1 MKRARIG
8 CSGATAAAVVTL
20 LLVGCGEGS
29 SDASRH
35 AAVFLGVA
43 EAERRP
49 SRTTDIIIDPSLQSP
64 ATVST
69 ITETIDAVLPDVA
82 TRPVPSCVRLWTA
95 GETENDARLVAEA
108 CVPEPARGVKANR
121 DAARRYIENARA
133 HLLDGARAVFAMAE
147 PPRRSPIA
155 ATISRIAHARP
166 NTEECSIYA
175 ITDGR
180 EESSI
185 ARLECGALP
194 TAAQFLASLKDARA
208 LEPSSLAGV
217 DLALVFIGFTDA
229 KRPNCATSLRREL
242 EIQDLWRQAFERA
255 GAKTI
260 RFESGAPRMET
271 VEVAQ

>member
-1 MKRARIG
+1 MTRARNG
-8 CSGATAAAVVTL
+8 YLPAVAIMLFAL
-20 LLVGCGEGS
+20 LLTGCGDSTTG
-29 SDASRH
+29 ASRR

-43 EAERRP
+43 EATPRP
-49 SRTTDIIIDPSLQSP
+49 SRTTDIIIDPSLESP
-64 ATVST
+64 ASVSSV
-69 ITETIDAVLPDVA
+69 TETIDAVLPDIA
-82 TRPVPSCVRLWTA
+82 TRPAPSCVRLWTA

-108 CVPEPARGVKANR
+108 CVPEPARGVKASR
-121 DAARRYIENARA
+121 DASRRYIENARA
-133 HLLDGARAVFAMAE
+133 HLLDGARAVFEVAK

-166 NTEECSIYA
+166 DTEERSIYE

-180 EESSI
+180 EQSGI
-185 ARLECGALP
+185 ARMECGVLP
-194 TAAQFLASLKDARA
+194 TASQFLASLKDARA

-217 DLALVFIGFTDA
+217 DVVFAYIGFTDS

-260 RFESGAPRMET
+260 RFESSAPRMERL
-271 VEVAQ
+271 EVPQ